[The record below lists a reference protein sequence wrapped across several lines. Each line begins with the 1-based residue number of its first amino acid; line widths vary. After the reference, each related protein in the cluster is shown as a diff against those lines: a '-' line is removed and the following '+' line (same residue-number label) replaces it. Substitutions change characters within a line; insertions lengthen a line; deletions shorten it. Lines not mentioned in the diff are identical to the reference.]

1 MEIQTP
7 DGNKEEFTINSI
19 TELVKLIP
27 SVHRL
32 TWQNRLYNIK
42 NPKLTYVEFGDE
54 NKVYFITPLNEE
66 YKARV
71 EAATKRKENN

>member
-1 MEIQTP
+1 MEIQTA
-7 DGNKEEFTINSI
+7 DGNKEELIINSI

-32 TWQNRLYNIK
+32 TWQNRLYHIK

-66 YKARV
+66 YKSRV
-71 EAATKRKENN
+71 EAAKGKENN